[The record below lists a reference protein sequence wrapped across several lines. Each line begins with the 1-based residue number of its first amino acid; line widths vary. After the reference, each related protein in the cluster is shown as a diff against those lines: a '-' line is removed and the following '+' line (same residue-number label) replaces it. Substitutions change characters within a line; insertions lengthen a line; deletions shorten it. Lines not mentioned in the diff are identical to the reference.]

1 MKWNEIDS
9 TFQTKLVAVCNQG
22 LHPCCPTKSSSS
34 LLWKVVTMKEQR
46 FGDKMDLRGSR
57 TVNWITKWFCG
68 CGESCIK
75 AVTPIS
81 KRGDTYFSDRYFYLC
96 MSTVLCPL
104 YRYSQ
109 YLGMYCTCSVEKVFK
124 IGFLNAWHKNK
135 YSDQNVC
142 FSFTLGA
149 L

>member
-1 MKWNEIDS
+1 MEIDINLVVGSRQVLSKLIGVMQKWNEIDS

-75 AVTPIS
+75 AVTSILKGVKLILQIDMYFHYSVHIRLCIWQIS
-81 KRGDTYFSDRYFYLC
+81 TFLEDSEAIVRD
-96 MSTVLCPL
+96 M
-104 YRYSQ
+104 
-109 YLGMYCTCSVEKVFK
+109 VFR
-124 IGFLNAWHKNK
+124 II
-135 YSDQNVC
+135 Y
-142 FSFTLGA
+142 
-149 L
+149 